1 MGCQLHGM
9 QEVSCW
15 AVARHPRS
23 QDGVQGLPAQRL
35 EGDDPYVARHPRS
48 QDGVQDRGRD
58 RPPRRLPVARH
69 PRSQDGVQAPTP
81 GTGPGTGRTVAR
93 HPRSQD
99 GVQGAVACTCS
110 AACSSRKASPKS
122 RWSAGAS
129 ENRRCRPR
137 GLSQGIPE
145 VKMECRRQ
153 ASRRGPGEGP
163 GRRKASPKS
172 RWSAGRSSMRRSSS
186 ASRSQGIPEVKMECR
201 VGAALGQS
209 RGGADSRK
217 ASPKSRW
224 SAGGPARCGAV
235 ARRSQ
240 GIPEVKMECR
250 VRDASQAA
258 APRGVA
264 RHPRSQDGVQDSPL
278 LSFLSGCQS
287 SQGIPEVKMECRLGP
302 VQIQQPHSLSRKASP
317 KSRWSAGT
325 TGWAAAAP
333 SPAVARHP
341 RSQDGVQVAAA
352 RLPSGRARDVSQGI
366 PEVKMECRLDPV
378 GHTGAPPVVARHPR
392 SQDGVQARVWAGLAA
407 TEFGR
412 KASPKSGW
420 SAGCVC
426 RAHLAFQHAR
436 RKASPKSGW
445 SAGWRH

>member
-48 QDGVQDRGRD
+48 QDGVQA
-58 RPPRRLPVARH
+58 PP
-69 PRSQDGVQAPTP
+69 P

-317 KSRWSAGT
+317 KSRWSAGACLGRLGCYRVRAQGIPEVRMECRVCVSRPPRLST
-325 TGWAAAAP
+325 RTSQGIP
-333 SPAVARHP
+333 EVRMECRVSLNHHERELRAVARHP
-341 RSQDGVQVAAA
+341 RSQDGVRGGGTDAGGG
-352 RLPSGRARDVSQGI
+352 P
-366 PEVKMECRLDPV
+366 
-378 GHTGAPPVVARHPR
+378 APC
-392 SQDGVQARVWAGLAA
+392 
-407 TEFGR
+407 R

-420 SAGCVC
+420 SAGSRGSGGWLRRCTSQAEGEMEC
-426 RAHLAFQHAR
+426 RVRAR
-436 RKASPKSGW
+436 AMERRG
-445 SAGWRH
+445 AGGRSWRETTT